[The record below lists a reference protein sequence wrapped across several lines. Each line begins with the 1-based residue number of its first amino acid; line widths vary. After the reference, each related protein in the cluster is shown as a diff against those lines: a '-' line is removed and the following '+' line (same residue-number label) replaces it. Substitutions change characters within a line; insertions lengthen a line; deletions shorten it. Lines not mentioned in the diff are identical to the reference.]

1 MLFTTTKH
9 VVDVDMTVLVFLQR
23 NVDERDRL
31 SADCVGASCLT
42 IKLTHT
48 LEGWVIQR

>member
-1 MLFTTTKH
+1 
-9 VVDVDMTVLVFLQR
+9 MTVLVFLQR

-42 IKLTHT
+42 IKSTHT
-48 LEGWVIQR
+48 LEGQRYRDKHVRIPERPKS